1 MSRLKVFC
9 FAFIAANPAG
19 ILGLALAV
27 EVDENALAAVT
38 DPTLVNDKLDR
49 VAREA
54 LWRFAA
60 NIVFLK

>member
-1 MSRLKVFC
+1 MLKVFC
-9 FAFIAANPAG
+9 FAFIAANPVVL
-19 ILGLALAV
+19 LGLALAV

-49 VAREA
+49 VASEV

-60 NIVFLK
+60 NIVFQK